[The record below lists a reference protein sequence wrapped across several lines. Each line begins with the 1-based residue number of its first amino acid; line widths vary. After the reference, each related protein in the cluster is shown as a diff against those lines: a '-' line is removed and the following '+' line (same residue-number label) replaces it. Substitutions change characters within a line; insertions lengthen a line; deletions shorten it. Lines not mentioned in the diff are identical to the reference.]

1 MRTLVVGTGAREHAL
16 CWKLAQDGE
25 AICAP
30 GNAGIQ
36 DDYPTFDVSVRDHVG
51 LIELAKRT
59 SPDFV
64 VVGPEDPLVDGLADV
79 FRAAGFPVV
88 GPDKKWARIEGSKA
102 FTKELMASAGVPTA
116 LALTTSDHSAALGHV
131 RREYAEGR
139 QVAVKADG
147 TALGKGVVVC
157 DTLEQAED
165 VLYRFMVHGEIG
177 ESGRT
182 VVLEERLVGRE
193 FSLIC
198 LCNETGFQ
206 SLPVAQDYKR
216 AFDNDEGLNTGGMGT
231 YSPVDWVTADTVR
244 ETEQRVIAPLL
255 EEVKRRGG
263 AFRGVLFAGLMATP
277 NGLKC
282 LEYNVRF
289 GDPEIET
296 LVRRMGAG
304 FGDALAA
311 VANGWP
317 IPPVAILDGAAVTVM
332 LASGGYPGAYAKGKP
347 ITIGPL
353 PKGVVVFHAGTTY
366 LGDEVVTAGGRVLAV
381 SAAAPTIAEARA
393 LVYRGVEQMNFE
405 GIQYRTDIA
414 SL

>member
-1 MRTLVVGTGAREHAL
+1 MRTLVIGTGAREHAL

-25 AICAP
+25 ALCAP

-36 DDYPTFDVSVRDHVG
+36 DDYPTFDVSVRDHQG
-51 LIELAKRT
+51 LVDLANRT
-59 SPDFV
+59 NPDFV
-64 VVGPEDPLVDGLADV
+64 IVGPEDPLVDGLADT
-79 FRAAGFPVV
+79 FRAAGFAVV
-88 GPDKKWARIEGSKA
+88 GPDQEWARIEGSKVFA
-102 FTKELMASAGVPTA
+102 KDLMASAGVPTA
-116 LALTTSDHSAALGHV
+116 HALTTNVPAAALDHV

-165 VLYRFMVHGEIG
+165 VLDRFMVHGEIG

-231 YSPVDWVTADTVR
+231 YSPVDWVSSDTVR
-244 ETEQRVIAPLL
+244 ETEERVIAPLL

-263 AFRGVLFAGLMATP
+263 TFRGVLFAGLMATP
-277 NGLKC
+277 SGLKC

-296 LVRRMGAG
+296 LVRRMGSG
-304 FGDALAA
+304 FGDALAS

-317 IPPVAILDGAAVTVM
+317 IPPVEIVDGAAVTVM

-347 ITIGPL
+347 ITIEPL
-353 PKGVVVFHAGTTY
+353 PEGVVVFHAGTTY

-381 SAAAPTIAEARA
+381 SATGSNIPEARA
-393 LVYRGVEQMNFE
+393 LAYRGVAQINFE
-405 GIQYRTDIA
+405 GMQYRTDIA